1 MKVCS
6 NYLGV
11 VKKKHCEIISNIF
24 FLESIDCGIKLLNCC
39 NTPRWRKLGTTKTF
53 LTVLISLAILQG
65 ISEKFLSI
73 SAQQAALEH
82 DYDPDIIG
90 ESFTWARITLHYY

>member
-1 MKVCS
+1 M
-6 NYLGV
+6 
-11 VKKKHCEIISNIF
+11 
-24 FLESIDCGIKLLNCC
+24 DCGIKVLNCC

-53 LTVLISLAILQG
+53 LTVLIFLAIVQG
-65 ISEKFLSI
+65 ISEKFISI

-90 ESFTWARITLHYY
+90 N